1 LQASCY
7 EPKANLSKDEECSI
21 TPPHYSYKR
30 LAFAITSGKRM
41 RNRQKDEIM
50 RDVLYTAQGGAGITK
65 IMFHAYL
72 TYSQAKEYIQLLA
85 KNGLLENDDSSGS
98 VKQFR
103 TTPKGLEYLA
113 AVERMSDMLA
123 ITTRRANAGASLL

>member
-1 LQASCY
+1 
-7 EPKANLSKDEECSI
+7 
-21 TPPHYSYKR
+21 
-30 LAFAITSGKRM
+30 M

-103 TTPKGLEYLA
+103 TTPKGLEYLT
-113 AVERMSDMLA
+113 AVERISDMLA
-123 ITTRRANAGASLL
+123 IATRRANNGASLL

>member
-1 LQASCY
+1 
-7 EPKANLSKDEECSI
+7 
-21 TPPHYSYKR
+21 
-30 LAFAITSGKRM
+30 M

-72 TYSQAKEYIQLLA
+72 TYSQAKEYIHMLTN
-85 KNGLLENDDSSGS
+85 NGLIENDDSSGS

-113 AVERMSDMLA
+113 AVEKISDMLSIA
-123 ITTRRANAGASLL
+123 TRRANTGGSLL